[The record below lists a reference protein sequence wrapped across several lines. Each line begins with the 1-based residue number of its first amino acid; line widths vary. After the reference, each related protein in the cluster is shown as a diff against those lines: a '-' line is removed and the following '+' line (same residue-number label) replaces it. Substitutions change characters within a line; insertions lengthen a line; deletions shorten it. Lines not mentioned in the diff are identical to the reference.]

1 MKRFASLKGKAFLFL
16 LFLSSLWFLNFAGRT
31 MFSPV
36 LPLIE
41 DEFQI
46 SHARASS
53 LFIFQSLGYGI
64 SIFFSGL
71 LSGIVGFKRSIL
83 GSLIVSAFIFF
94 SIPFVKVFATLYVFS
109 FIIGIATGTY
119 LPAVIPLITSYYEE
133 KLWGKSIAIH
143 DSSAS
148 IAVFGVPFVALFLLQ
163 FFKWR
168 GIFSVL
174 GVAFILAALVF
185 YFLFDELKVGKVSK
199 AALGHFIRRKTLW
212 VMSFLWV
219 FAASTSLG
227 VYSVVPLYLTKEL
240 HLDIGSANTIFGIS
254 RLGGFVVAI
263 SAGFLVSRFSV
274 QMMMASILIVSGVFT
289 ILVAWVGVKL
299 IGIAL
304 FLQASFIYGFFP
316 AGLIAISRMF
326 ELKVRGIATGFIIGC
341 GVIIGW
347 GVTPFLLGLSGD
359 LLSFKFGLLML
370 GIATILS
377 SGLVFLLRSLSTVHY
392 PTLASMTKKGA

>member
-1 MKRFASLKGKAFLFL
+1 
-16 LFLSSLWFLNFAGRT
+16 

-71 LSGIVGFKRSIL
+71 LSGAIGYKRSIL

-94 SIPFVKVFATLYVFS
+94 SIPFAKVFATLYVFS
-109 FIIGIATGTY
+109 FIIGMATGTY

-133 KLWGKSIAIH
+133 TLWGKSIAIH

-148 IAVFGVPFVALFLLQ
+148 IAVFGVPFIALFLLQ

-168 GIFSVL
+168 GIFSTL
-174 GVAFILAALVF
+174 GVVFVLAALIF

-199 AALGHFIRRKTLW
+199 AVLGHFIRRKALW
-212 VMSFLWV
+212 IMSFLWV

-227 VYSVVPLYLTKEL
+227 VYSIVPLYLTKEL
-240 HLDIGSANTIFGIS
+240 HLDIGDANTIFGIS

-274 QMMMASILIVSGVFT
+274 QKMMASILIVSGAFT

-341 GVIIGW
+341 GVTIGW

-370 GIATILS
+370 GITTILS
-377 SGLVFLLRSLSTVHY
+377 SGLVFLLRELFPRSITQPPH
-392 PTLASMTKKGA
+392 P

>member
-1 MKRFASLKGKAFLFL
+1 
-16 LFLSSLWFLNFAGRT
+16 

-71 LSGIVGFKRSIL
+71 LSGIFGYKKSIL
-83 GSLIVSAFIFF
+83 GSLVVSAFIFF
-94 SIPFVKVFATLYVFS
+94 SIPFVKVFTALYIFS
-109 FIIGIATGTY
+109 FIIGMATGTY
-119 LPAVIPLITSYYEE
+119 LPAVIPLITSYYAE

-148 IAVFGVPFVALFLLQ
+148 IAVFGVPFIALFLLQ

-174 GVAFILAALVF
+174 GVVFILAALVF

-240 HLDIGSANTIFGIS
+240 HLDIGSANMIFGIS
-254 RLGGFVVAI
+254 RLGGFAVAI

-274 QMMMASILIVSGVFT
+274 QMMMASILIVSGAFT
-289 ILVAWVGVKL
+289 ILVAGVGVKL

-341 GVIIGW
+341 GVVIAW

-377 SGLVFLLRSLSTVHY
+377 SGLVFLLRELLPRPITHPRIHDEEGSVIRGKHRRIS
-392 PTLASMTKKGA
+392 PQN

>member
-71 LSGIVGFKRSIL
+71 LSGIFGYKRSIL
-83 GSLIVSAFIFF
+83 WSLIVSAFIFF
-94 SIPFVKVFATLYVFS
+94 SIPFVKVFATLYIFS
-109 FIIGIATGTY
+109 FIIGMATGTY

-143 DSSAS
+143 DSTAS

-174 GVAFILAALVF
+174 GVVFILAALIF

-199 AALGHFIRRKTLW
+199 AALGNFIKRKALW
-212 VMSFLWV
+212 VMSFLWI

-240 HLDIGSANTIFGIS
+240 HLDIGYANTIFGIS

-274 QMMMASILIVSGVFT
+274 QKMMASILIVSGAFT

-316 AGLIAISRMF
+316 AGLIAISRTF
-326 ELKVRGIATGFIIGC
+326 ELNVRGIATGFIIGC

-377 SGLVFLLRSLSTVHY
+377 SGLVFLLRELFPRSITQPSH
-392 PTLASMTKKGA
+392 P

>member
-1 MKRFASLKGKAFLFL
+1 
-16 LFLSSLWFLNFAGRT
+16 

-71 LSGIVGFKRSIL
+71 LSGLFGYKRSIL
-83 GSLIVSAFIFF
+83 WSLIVSAFIFF
-94 SIPFVKVFATLYVFS
+94 SIPFVKVFAALYIFS
-109 FIIGIATGTY
+109 FIIGMATGIY

-143 DSSAS
+143 DSTAS
-148 IAVFGVPFVALFLLQ
+148 IAVFGVPFIALFLLQ

-174 GVAFILAALVF
+174 GVVFVLAALIF

-199 AALGHFIRRKTLW
+199 AALGHFIRRKALW
-212 VMSFLWV
+212 VMSFLWA
-219 FAASTSLG
+219 FAASTSMG
-227 VYSVVPLYLTKEL
+227 VYSIVPLYLTKEL
-240 HLDIGSANTIFGIS
+240 HLDIGDANTIFGIS
-254 RLGGFVVAI
+254 RLGGFIVAI

-274 QMMMASILIVSGVFT
+274 QMMMASILIVSGAFT

-316 AGLIAISRMF
+316 AGLIAISRTF

-341 GVIIGW
+341 GAIIGW

-359 LLSFKFGLLML
+359 LLSFKFGLRML
-370 GIATILS
+370 GIVTILS
-377 SGLVFLLRSLSTVHY
+377 SGLVFLLRELLPRSITQPPH
-392 PTLASMTKKGA
+392 P